1 MTIACFVR
9 LFHSVFRDELRN
21 TTAAGSASLLQK
33 VARQRR
39 GFVPIVFLLTPG
51 MV

>member
-1 MTIACFVR
+1 LHALFVY
-9 LFHSVFRDELRN
+9 FTVFSRDELRN

-39 GFVPIVFLLTPG
+39 GFVPTVFLLTPG